1 MVLQKTDKGVAS
13 LQARSGELGLRDRHV
28 LILAD
33 GKRAA
38 REISDALGGDATAR
52 IERLLASGHLAVFGA
67 RASTGAPVASV
78 AQPAPEVSAA
88 PVHVPKRSLAAAR
101 LYLLDML
108 RLQRGW
114 EAEELARAIQR
125 TAQPTYQVPAML
137 DALRHLL
144 AVTKPSF
151 GQRVGSQVLALMPEE
166 FVSRV
171 DAVLE
176 EASSARLS
184 A

>member
-1 MVLQKTDKGVAS
+1 MVLQKTDKGVAC
-13 LQARSGELGLRDRHV
+13 LQARSGEPGLRDRHV

-33 GKRAA
+33 GRRTASDIAA
-38 REISDALGGDATAR
+38 ALGGDAERR

-67 RASTGAPVASV
+67 RASTGAPVASGARPV
-78 AQPAPEVSAA
+78 PDVSIAPA
-88 PVHVPKRSLAAAR
+88 HVPKRSLAAAR

-114 EAEELARAIQR
+114 EAEALARAIQR

-144 AVTKPSF
+144 AVTKPSY

-171 DAVLE
+171 RAVLDGPPP
-176 EASSARLS
+176 ARLS

>member
-1 MVLQKTDKGVAS
+1 MVLHKTHKGVAC

-38 REISDALGGDATAR
+38 REIGDALGGDATTR
-52 IERLLASGHLAVFGA
+52 IERLLASGHLAVVGA
-67 RASTGAPVASV
+67 SPTL
-78 AQPAPEVSAA
+78 PAPTPATPAVA
-88 PVHVPKRSLAAAR
+88 PGVAPKRSLAAAR

-108 RLQRGW
+108 RLQRGRD
-114 EAEELARAIQR
+114 AEELARAIQR

-166 FVSRV
+166 FVARV
-171 DAVLE
+171 HAVLE
-176 EASSARLS
+176 EAPAARP
-184 A
+184 AA